1 MDARRGLWAGGTLI
15 AFGVWLARRG
25 GGTLA
30 KAVAAIAVVAGLVYP
45 ALTANSSVAAGEG
58 NAQYAEK
65 YETEAWSP
73 QRVAELTAEG
83 RPVFV
88 DFTAT
93 WCATCQLNKAT
104 TLKSKAVQNAFA
116 AHDVAFLVADFTRKD
131 PVIAEELKRR
141 QRAGVPMYL
150 WYAAGATE
158 PEILPEVLSQK
169 LVIGLVT
176 SE

>member
-1 MDARRGLWAGGTLI
+1 
-15 AFGVWLARRG
+15 
-25 GGTLA
+25 
-30 KAVAAIAVVAGLVYP
+30 
-45 ALTANSSVAAGEG
+45 
-58 NAQYAEK
+58 
-65 YETEAWSP
+65 
-73 QRVAELTAEG
+73 
-83 RPVFV
+83 
-88 DFTAT
+88 
-93 WCATCQLNKAT
+93 
-104 TLKSKAVQNAFA
+104 KAVQNAFA